1 MMTTTTTMA
10 IMVTTKMMTILTLII
25 RLTMVALG
33 NAIVTTLVS
42 QNAVARSWARSAAAP
57 CQKKA
62 HGANRANAEPQ
73 PQNAG

>member
-1 MMTTTTTMA
+1 MMTTTTTLA

-42 QNAVARSWARSAAAP
+42 QNAVARFLGRYLPPPPA
-57 CQKKA
+57 QKKA

-73 PQNAG
+73 P